1 MNESASE
8 PDQIRYLSKPWL
20 EQADELL
27 RALTPIAERV
37 EVAMVVRGG
46 PDGDRSYRMVLGPDR
61 VGIDADTDEGGVR
74 MTMNWDIAVSIAT
87 GVASAQRAFLD
98 GHLQLGGDTS
108 LLLGHQQELAAIEDR
123 LQPLRASTV
132 YR

>member
-1 MNESASE
+1 MS
-8 PDQIRYLSKPWL
+8 YLSTEWI
-20 EQADELL
+20 EQADRLL
-27 RALTPIAERV
+27 ADLSPVADDV
-37 EVAMVVRGG
+37 VVAMVVRGG
-46 PDGDRSYRMVLGPDR
+46 PHGDRNYRMVLGPDR
-61 VGIDADTDEGGVR
+61 VGMDPDRDDGGVR

-87 GVASAQRAFLD
+87 GEASAQRAFLD

-123 LQPLRASTV
+123 LQPLRAITD